1 MQNDPQETIDPQDL
15 GNKSEGKKSTDSRK
29 SNDPTALEVIEG
41 LVDQKEEKKASDYMK
56 GHISKSL
63 IDDTFLYEAKEIY
76 PDSTLRINCRE
87 HNAPAT
93 FYSKAEQ
100 RYKCLKC
107 IVAVQDLH
115 YIDKRYKK

>member
-1 MQNDPQETIDPQDL
+1 M
-15 GNKSEGKKSTDSRK
+15 
-29 SNDPTALEVIEG
+29 IEG
-41 LVDQKEEKKASDYMK
+41 LVDPKEEKKASDYMK

-107 IVAVQDLH
+107 IVAV
-115 YIDKRYKK
+115 

>member
-1 MQNDPQETIDPQDL
+1 MSNSNDDKKAQDPSALDVIESLIDPED
-15 GNKSEGKKSTDSRK
+15 D
-29 SNDPTALEVIEG
+29 
-41 LVDQKEEKKASDYMK
+41 KKASSYLK

-63 IDDTFLYEAKEIY
+63 IDDTFLYDAKEIY
-76 PDSTLRINCRE
+76 PDSTLRINCKI

-100 RYKCLKC
+100 CYKCLKC

-115 YIDKRYKK
+115 YIDKRYKKQLEEFESIKTFTFKAI